1 MPRVVARRHDEDPVR
16 PRVLRPVSGG
26 GPFEVF
32 EVSDVSRGLS
42 RLREG
47 AGLGRRGEAHAAST
61 GRVRSPPA
69 TAPPGPAAGILA
81 EGPAP
86 RHKRPRTS
94 TSRNNTQHQHAGG
107 GDFRRDAAGRRPS
120 EEAER
125 PPALARGSEDF
136 VLEAPRGA
144 IIGGA
149 GRRGMS
155 KKPKGTSKDAPPVND
170 GPGGCYDYEYN
181 VVLVVVN
188 AGEPRTACTPASP
201 PRAPPRRRATP

>member
-1 MPRVVARRHDEDPVR
+1 MPRFVARRHDEDPVR
-16 PRVLRPVSGG
+16 PRVLRSVPGG

-47 AGLGRRGEAHAAST
+47 AGLDGRGEANAAST
-61 GRVRSPPA
+61 GRVRSPTA
-69 TAPPGPAAGILA
+69 TAPPGPAAGLLTQ
-81 EGPAP
+81 GPAP
-86 RHKRPRTS
+86 CHKGPRAR
-94 TSRNNTQHQHAGG
+94 TSRNHTQYQHAG
-107 GDFRRDAAGRRPS
+107 DRRGRCVTAGRRPAQ
-120 EEAER
+120 EAER

-155 KKPKGTSKDAPPVND
+155 NSQRMHPRSTT
-170 GPGGCYDYEYN
+170 GPGG
-181 VVLVVVN
+181 
-188 AGEPRTACTPASP
+188 
-201 PRAPPRRRATP
+201 ATTTMM